1 MASVA
6 ACRATERPS
15 ADVPIGGERPLSRP
29 SCESDHHEED
39 AALTD
44 DTGARAPLGLGR
56 GGHPRRRLAP
66 CAVEQPTD
74 AEERPPEHGGLHMHR
89 EKQEVA
95 GVGGRPFSPVREARD
110 ALSDRGGREDRVADQ
125 QWPAGAVSP
134 GAAYARGRDQGT
146 PDDRQERGDA
156 DDDGSAGPDPRGRT
170 ARPRTFELIA
180 AASDMPARSDRRVG
194 VTGGAVRGS
203 RQRPRLL
210 SLAVASALASAWALR
225 RRSRSSQVPEM
236 SSSQPV
242 TTFKPSARS
251 S

>member
-1 MASVA
+1 MCPSAVSDRCPDHHA
-6 ACRATERPS
+6 RATITRRTRPS
-15 ADVPIGGERPLSRP
+15 QTTPVRGRRSGWVEAGTLGVGWLRVPWSSPP
-29 SCESDHHEED
+29 M
-39 AALTD
+39 
-44 DTGARAPLGLGR
+44 
-56 GGHPRRRLAP
+56 PRSG
-66 CAVEQPTD
+66 
-74 AEERPPEHGGLHMHR
+74 PPEHGGLHMHR

-110 ALSDRGGREDRVADQ
+110 ARSDRGGREDRAADQ

-134 GAAYARGRDQGT
+134 GAAYARGHDQGT

-156 DDDGSAGPDPRGRT
+156 DDEGSAGPDPRGRT